1 MRIFVI
7 QYQSRSAT
15 LKIEASIRPLRIDY
29 ALLQGRETSI
39 CEDNPL

>member
-1 MRIFVI
+1 MQIFVI

-29 ALLQGRETSI
+29 ALQQSGETSI
-39 CEDNPL
+39 CEGNPL